1 LEGRQISEI
10 TLVGFLTHMC
20 VSTTAREA
28 LMRGL
33 AVAIDPDATASEA
46 LRHPLLGE
54 LSAGEAR
61 RAALLHLVDL
71 GVELAVQSPPHV
83 ESGPAS

>member
-1 LEGRQISEI
+1 
-10 TLVGFLTHMC
+10 MC

-46 LRHPLLGE
+46 LHHPLLGE
-54 LSAGEAR
+54 LSAGEAH

-71 GVELAVQSPPHV
+71 GVELAVEPLPHAD
-83 ESGPAS
+83 SGSAS